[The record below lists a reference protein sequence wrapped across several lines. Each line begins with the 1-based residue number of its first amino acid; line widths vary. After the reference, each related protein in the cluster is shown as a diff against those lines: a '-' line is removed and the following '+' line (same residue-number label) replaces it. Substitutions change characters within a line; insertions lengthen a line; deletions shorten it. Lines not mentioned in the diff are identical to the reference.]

1 MAKAKKILEADPDAT
16 DITHMTSEQKE
27 KKLLRDLENARRKE
41 LQFEEFAQQQTK
53 NLEDLAKQKDT
64 VYFGKSLEDLPPDL
78 KQKTLEDIK
87 SRGRTLAKDIY
98 EDPIAMEALEI
109 EKKYPSEGLGKA
121 SYIGGKYSPPPSF
134 AEELKQTGVSGELI
148 ANKFKEAGIN
158 IDEATKA
165 EALQEMERLSEAS
178 RSTKRVREWLEQ
190 GMPMDTTPVIK
201 DPEGARD
208 VDIGKIKNQIA
219 REKQFSN
226 LKSSMGRG
234 TQKVLGAL
242 PKVATGLGAVGAA
255 MDVKEGNIPEVG
267 LDIAETGL
275 GMAGKL
281 AGRAAPF
288 LELLRP
294 TSTQTQ
300 EQEEAELAK
309 YRRLNNMLTE
319 QKKKNRMPA
328 SEE

>member
-1 MAKAKKILEADPDAT
+1 MADPKKNLDESTQVVSETAQQRRERLIQDAIE
-16 DITHMTSEQKE
+16 DAKRRESQFDLDREIQKNPDAFE
-27 KKLLRDLENARRKE
+27 RVRSGYETNKLK
-41 LQFEEFAQQQTK
+41 FAQK
-53 NLEDLAKQKDT
+53 PDSI
-64 VYFGKSLEDLPPDL
+64 YYGKSLETFSPE
-78 KQKTLEDIK
+78 QKK
-87 SRGRTLAKDIY
+87 
-98 EDPIAMEALEI
+98 I
-109 EKKYPSEGLGKA
+109 EMDR
-121 SYIGGKYSPPPSF
+121 I
-134 AEELKQTGVSGELI
+134 
-148 ANKFKEAGIN
+148 
-158 IDEATKA
+158 KA
-165 EALQEMERLSEAS
+165 ESLAEARKEFEQVAQKNPEMIEFWKEEARKPLEVISKEDALKKLRGTED
-178 RSTKRVREWLEQ
+178 TKLNMKSSDHPLFHE
-190 GMPMDTTPVIK
+190 TPDEV
-201 DPEGARD
+201 ARD